1 MLDFIGFTIGTLL
14 ILLGFIGSLL
24 PILPGPPLSFIGLL
38 LFALIRNFSPPL
50 TPTLMVILLIVT
62 MGVTLIDYLLPLFG
76 AKRYGASKWGIWGAI
91 GGMMIGIF
99 FSSFGMILGAFIGA
113 VLVEWFVSRKEGQAL
128 RAGWGIIMGSLLGMV
143 LKLGTSG
150 IMAYY
155 LIRTVI

>member
-1 MLDFIGFTIGTLL
+1 MLDFIGFTLGILL

-62 MGVTLIDYLLPLFG
+62 MGVTLIDYRRPLFG
-76 AKRYGASKWGIWGAI
+76 AKRYGASKWGIWGSI

-128 RAGWGIIMGSLLGMV
+128 RAGWGIIVGSLLGMV

>member
-1 MLDFIGFTIGTLL
+1 MLDFIGFTIGILL

-38 LFALIRNFSPPL
+38 LFAFIRNFSPPL

-62 MGVTLIDYLLPLFG
+62 MVVTLIDYLLPLFG

-99 FSSFGMILGAFIGA
+99 FSSFGMVLGAFLGA

-128 RAGWGIIMGSLLGMV
+128 RAGWGIIVGSLLGMI

-155 LIRTVI
+155 LIRAVI